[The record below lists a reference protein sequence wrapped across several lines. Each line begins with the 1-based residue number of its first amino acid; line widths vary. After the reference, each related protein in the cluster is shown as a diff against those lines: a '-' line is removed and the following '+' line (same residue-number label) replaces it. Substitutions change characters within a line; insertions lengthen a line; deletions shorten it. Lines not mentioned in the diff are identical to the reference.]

1 MRALTAG
8 EILAAL
14 RTRCLPD
21 GAPWPADDLGVLAHR
36 AHQVKRLHDQTGGT
50 FLLWLATTPQ
60 GDYVGR
66 VGCHEPPSADR
77 AVEIG
82 YYIRDVYRGRG
93 LAHEMVNAFI
103 SWLMA
108 QDVRSVRATVRPGN
122 DASIAVLRGGGFRPT
137 GRSVVDPE
145 DGLEDEY
152 CLTIRSASGDL
163 P

>member
-1 MRALTAG
+1 
-8 EILAAL
+8 
-14 RTRCLPD
+14 
-21 GAPWPADDLGVLAHR
+21 
-36 AHQVKRLHDQTGGT
+36 
-50 FLLWLATTPQ
+50 
-60 GDYVGR
+60 VGR
-66 VGCHEPPSADR
+66 VGCHEPPSADG

-82 YYIRDVYRGRG
+82 YYVRDVYRGQG

-122 DASIAVLRGGGFRPT
+122 DASIAVLRGGGFRTT

-152 CLTIRSASGDL
+152 CLTIRSGSVTRGKA
-163 P
+163 